1 VHRLGPE
8 CEKVRGVS
16 RRRRRD
22 PRGTQPPDDVF
33 AEMLQAA
40 RELLAVRTP
49 LDAELMV
56 SDMLGGWWGRRLRR
70 GDVEEFLGE
79 GLVDYAAKAGTP
91 AALTLLV
98 AVAYLGTARQAAK
111 AEGAALALME
121 SDVARPR
128 WAERVGAVKPQ
139 GCYVSR
145 DAYGDQDTVVC
156 TFGYRRS
163 PVRPAAQSRP
173 APASTDPASPASG
186 RDAAGH
192 RSGTNGHDGADDPS
206 AHGHAAASDAEAH
219 AAAGGAPASRRDR
232 AGGCAAHR
240 HGVAGGPAARGPEAP
255 EGPGGVG
262 GDVEATR
269 PPEHP
274 EDAHALV
281 VIVDYNMRGMARDAW
296 VSSQVDELL
305 EKASVEA
312 AGNPMLRFEELEP
325 QQARALLEFA
335 MKATT
340 ESLGRKSPKLVSDSY
355 SAYHAFAR
363 SRIKA
368 LPPGRKRPA
377 PLFSEAPYSRDRR
390 AMLAAEF
397 LASDAAEH
405 LSDPSAASRCAD
417 HIIDYGCDQDFNRPL
432 RVSPTKCETFL
443 LDWLPRKVL
452 LGPAEQEAMPHVLL
466 SWVRFAA
473 PKTGLPEQGIRATID
488 AVWEAAGR
496 FTEAYRDPTTF
507 GLDRSLVER
516 LLPDGDLSALARR
529 AFAFPFLEG
538 RHGTNDLSALN
549 PAMDADRRILLE
561 IDHAAER
568 DRADYAEHLAWHE
581 EIAKRLWDGDPEQL
595 WEAAQ
600 RLLDLGH
607 DRHDVLHVLM
617 EIAERI
623 GDHPDELAAALDDI
637 ADIPDEPPV

>member
-1 VHRLGPE
+1 
-8 CEKVRGVS
+8 
-16 RRRRRD
+16 
-22 PRGTQPPDDVF
+22 
-33 AEMLQAA
+33 MLLAA

-56 SDMLGGWWGRRLRR
+56 SDMLGAWWGRRLRR

-79 GLVDYAAKAGTP
+79 GLVEYAAKAGTP
-91 AALTLLV
+91 AALTLLI
-98 AVAYLGTARQAAK
+98 AIAYLGTSRQAAK

-128 WAERVGAVKPQ
+128 WAERVGAVKPR

-145 DAYGDQDTVVC
+145 DAYGDQDTVLC
-156 TFGYRRS
+156 TFGYRGG
-163 PVRPAAQSRP
+163 ATAT
-173 APASTDPASPASG
+173 PASAHARVAAEAATG
-186 RDAAGH
+186 RAG
-192 RSGTNGHDGADDPS
+192 GA
-206 AHGHAAASDAEAH
+206 AAASEEQ
-219 AAAGGAPASRRDR
+219 PEI
-232 AGGCAAHR
+232 
-240 HGVAGGPAARGPEAP
+240 PAARPAEPGQAAQPQPSAP
-255 EGPGGVG
+255 EEP
-262 GDVEATR
+262 
-269 PPEHP
+269 
-274 EDAHALV
+274 HALV
-281 VIVDYNMRGMARDAW
+281 VVVDYNMRGMARDAW

-305 EKASVEA
+305 VRADAEA

-335 MKATT
+335 MRATT
-340 ESLGRKSPKLVSDSY
+340 ESLGRKTPSLVSEGY
-355 SAYHAFAR
+355 SAFHAFAR
-363 SRIKA
+363 ARIKA

-432 RVSPTKCETFL
+432 RVSPTKCDTFL

-452 LGPAEQEAMPHVLL
+452 LDQAEQEAMPHVLL

-473 PKTGLPEQGIRATID
+473 PRTGLPEEGLKATLD
-488 AVWEAAGR
+488 AVWDAAGR

-507 GLDRSLVER
+507 GLDRSLVRR
-516 LLPDGDLSALARR
+516 LLPDGDLSALPRR

-538 RHGTNDLSALN
+538 MHGDIDLETMHPSE
-549 PAMDADRRILLE
+549 DADRRVLLE
-561 IDHAAER
+561 IDHIADR
-568 DRADYAEHLAWHE
+568 DRPDFAEHLAWHE
-581 EIAKRLWDGDPEQL
+581 EIATRLWDGEPEQL

-623 GDHPDELAAALDDI
+623 GDHPGELAAALDDI
-637 ADIPDEPPV
+637 ADIPDEAPE

>member
-1 VHRLGPE
+1 
-8 CEKVRGVS
+8 
-16 RRRRRD
+16 
-22 PRGTQPPDDVF
+22 
-33 AEMLQAA
+33 MLTAA
-40 RELLAVRTP
+40 RELLAVRSP

-56 SDMLGGWWGRRLRR
+56 SDMLGAWWGRRLRR

-128 WAERVGAVKPQ
+128 WAERVGAVKPR

-156 TFGYRRS
+156 TFAYRGAPPAFQGRDS
-163 PVRPAAQSRP
+163 AASAASVSAHASSHGAAAPAGSSQGAGAAAHGAPAAQGTGAAAQE
-173 APASTDPASPASG
+173 APAAQ
-186 RDAAGH
+186 
-192 RSGTNGHDGADDPS
+192 
-206 AHGHAAASDAEAH
+206 
-219 AAAGGAPASRRDR
+219 GAPATQETAAQEAAGR
-232 AGGCAAHR
+232 ATAGRGAVASSGQDAAT
-240 HGVAGGPAARGPEAP
+240 APEAP
-255 EGPGGVG
+255 
-262 GDVEATR
+262 A
-269 PPEHP
+269 PPVEHP

-281 VIVDYNMRGMARDAW
+281 VVVDYNMRGMARDAW
-296 VSSQVDELL
+296 VSSHVDELL
-305 EKASVEA
+305 RKAAVEA
-312 AGNPMLRFEELEP
+312 AGNPMLSFEEIEP

-335 MKATT
+335 MKATAA
-340 ESLGRKSPKLVSDSY
+340 SLGRRKGPKLVSDGY
-355 SAYHAFAR
+355 SAFHAFAR
-363 SRIKA
+363 ARIKA

-377 PLFSEAPYSRDRR
+377 PLLSEAPYSRDRR

-417 HIIDYGCDQDFNRPL
+417 HIIDYGCDEDFNRPL

-452 LGPAEQEAMPHVLL
+452 LSPAEQEAMPHVLL

-473 PKTGLPEQGIRATID
+473 ARTGLPEEGVRATLD
-488 AVWEAAGR
+488 AVWEATGR

-538 RHGTNDLSALN
+538 THGDVELWRLRPSE
-549 PAMDADRRILLE
+549 DADRRILLE
-561 IDHAAER
+561 IDHADER
-568 DRADYAEHLAWHE
+568 DRPDFAEHLAWHE
-581 EIAKRLWDGDPEQL
+581 EIAKRLWDGEPEQL

-637 ADIPDEPPV
+637 ADIPDEPPA

>member
-1 VHRLGPE
+1 
-8 CEKVRGVS
+8 
-16 RRRRRD
+16 
-22 PRGTQPPDDVF
+22 
-33 AEMLQAA
+33 MLVAA
-40 RELLAVRTP
+40 RELLAVRSP

-56 SDMLGGWWGRRLRR
+56 SDMLGAWWGRRLRR

-156 TFGYRRS
+156 TFAYRGVPRTA
-163 PVRPAAQSRP
+163 PAAVE
-173 APASTDPASPASG
+173 
-186 RDAAGH
+186 
-192 RSGTNGHDGADDPS
+192 
-206 AHGHAAASDAEAH
+206 AAAEGAQEPKGDA
-219 AAAGGAPASRRDR
+219 GPQ
-232 AGGCAAHR
+232 
-240 HGVAGGPAARGPEAP
+240 GPA
-255 EGPGGVG
+255 
-262 GDVEATR
+262 
-269 PPEHP
+269 
-274 EDAHALV
+274 EDPHALV

-296 VSSQVDELL
+296 VSSQVDTLL
-305 EKASVEA
+305 EKAGIEA

-335 MKATT
+335 MKATAET
-340 ESLGRKSPKLVSDSY
+340 LGRRRSTNVVSDSY

-363 SRIKA
+363 ARIKA

-452 LGPAEQEAMPHVLL
+452 LDPAEQDAMPHVLL

-473 PKTGLPEQGIRATID
+473 PRTGLPDEGLRATLD
-488 AVWEAAGR
+488 AVYEAMGR

-507 GLDRSLVER
+507 GLDRSLVRR
-516 LLPDGDLSALARR
+516 LLPDGDLSALPRR
-529 AFAFPFLEG
+529 AFAFPFLD
-538 RHGTNDLSALN
+538 GTRGEVDLSSLR
-549 PAMDADRRILLE
+549 PAEDADRRVLLE

-568 DRADYAEHLAWHE
+568 DRPDFAEHLAWHE
-581 EIAKRLWDGDPEQL
+581 EIATRLWNGDPEQM

-637 ADIPDEPPV
+637 ADIPDEPPPAP